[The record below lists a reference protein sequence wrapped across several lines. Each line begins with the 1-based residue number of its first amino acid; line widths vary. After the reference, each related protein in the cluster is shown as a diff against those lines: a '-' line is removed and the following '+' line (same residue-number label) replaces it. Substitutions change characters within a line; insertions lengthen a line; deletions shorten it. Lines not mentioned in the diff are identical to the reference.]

1 MEGTVL
7 PDSSSSL
14 GVPPNGEPV
23 AVGEPPVGTTTA
35 MSMGDLQGVIA
46 SLVTSQQGLM
56 LAMQAQTDTHARRQ
70 LAETRAQNEFFFN
83 LQQERIAALEMENS
97 SHSAER
103 RPAE

>member
-1 MEGTVL
+1 
-7 PDSSSSL
+7 
-14 GVPPNGEPV
+14 
-23 AVGEPPVGTTTA
+23 
-35 MSMGDLQGVIA
+35 MGDLQGVIA
-46 SLVTSQQGLM
+46 SLVSSQQGLM
-56 LAMQAQTDTHARRQ
+56 LAMQAQTDTHARQ